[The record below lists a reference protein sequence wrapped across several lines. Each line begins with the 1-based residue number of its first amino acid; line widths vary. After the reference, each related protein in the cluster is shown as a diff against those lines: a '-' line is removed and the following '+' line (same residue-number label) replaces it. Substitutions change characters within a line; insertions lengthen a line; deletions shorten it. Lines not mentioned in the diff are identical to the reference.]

1 MNKIDMK
8 NMSIIAQQG
17 PDRLLVSYGNDQGSI
32 LYLPHNVLSAPMHI
46 DSFLAHGY
54 WDDYTGNVDLE
65 RLLPNLMIESELG
78 GSLTSFRNAYDPF
91 VAGEKQCVVF
101 RQNDQDRK
109 LLYEEILQGRL
120 RQGWGFSEKFTLS
133 QGKDR
138 FIQNYLSVVNA
149 SEKTAQKQWNVLS
162 RMLQIK
168 HGDTIVIPKQP
179 DHHHFL
185 IVKAKQN
192 PNLEGCYEF
201 MKPLQHTDDYR
212 HVVHIDHEDIQ
223 VVHYDSLQTPL
234 VIKRLLKSIAYSS
247 PVNFVKKK
255 DFKEAVEKVFSSVEK
270 SSLVEAHPVQTK
282 LQIFE
287 DQLYREW
294 VKTVRDLTP
303 SDFEKLVKKYMQDN
317 GFEILKSNSYDR
329 KGGDI
334 DLLCSKE
341 IQIETPFEPKSIP
354 LTYCIQIKKHAN
366 YTNAKGVD
374 QLNLM
379 AENLN
384 LEDTAIV
391 QKILI
396 SLADGF
402 TEECVNL
409 AGESNVLLLNGV
421 EFAQLYFKSV

>member
-8 NMSIIAQQG
+8 SMSIIAQQDS
-17 PDRLLVSYGNDQGSI
+17 DRFLVSYGNDQGSI
-32 LYLPHNVLSAPMHI
+32 LYLSHNVLSAPMHI
-46 DSFLAHGY
+46 ESFLGRGY
-54 WDDYTGNVDLE
+54 WEDYTGNVDLE
-65 RLLPNLMIESELG
+65 KLLPNAMIEDKLG
-78 GSLTSFRNAYDPF
+78 GELIPFCDVYGPF
-91 VAGEKQCVVF
+91 VREERQCVVF
-101 RQNDQDRK
+101 RQNDRDRK
-109 LLYEEILQGRL
+109 LLYQEILQGRL
-120 RQGWGFSEKFTLS
+120 RQGWGFSEKITLS
-133 QGKDR
+133 QGKES
-138 FIQNYLSVVNA
+138 FIRNYLSVVNA

-162 RMLQIK
+162 RMLHIK

-192 PNLEGCYEF
+192 PNSDGCYEF
-201 MKPLQHTDDYR
+201 MEPLQQTDDYR
-212 HVVHIDHEDIQ
+212 HVIHIDHENIQ
-223 VVHYDSLQTPL
+223 IVHYDSLQTPL

-247 PVNFVKKK
+247 PVNFVKKQG
-255 DFKEAVEKVFSSVEK
+255 FKAAVDKVFASEEK
-270 SSLVEAHPVQTK
+270 NSLVEAYPVQTK

-287 DQLYREW
+287 DQLYQEW

-317 GFEILKSNSYDR
+317 GFDILKTNSYDR

-341 IQIETPFEPKSIP
+341 IQVETPFEPKSIT
-354 LTYCIQIKKHAN
+354 LAYCIQIKKHDN

-379 AENLN
+379 AEKLN
-384 LEDTAIV
+384 LENAAII

-409 AGESNVLLLNGV
+409 ANESNVLLLNGL
-421 EFAQLYFKSV
+421 EFAQLYFKSL